1 MKLELVASPA
11 ELQGESVETLRAK
24 ITEAALDVA
33 RAALVD
39 GLRKAQE
46 RADTP
51 AEPHERVRGSARNPE
66 GSARSRTSGASI
78 EVTKEI
84 RDALRDKVKEHN
96 EDTREPWQRV
106 SLGAL
111 MAVWRRGAGAFSV
124 SHRPSQN
131 RQSWAYARVNAFLKV
146 ANGGGNPKYTQDD
159 DLLDADHPRVRALH
173 KAHEHGHECGD
184 TLHKARGHRGGE
196 VDLVTEMAGRLEHLY
211 KMRVLAL
218 ERDLEALK
226 P

>member
-46 RADTP
+46 RAGTP
-51 AEPHERVRGSARNPE
+51 AEPHGRVRGS
-66 GSARSRTSGASI
+66 
-78 EVTKEI
+78 
-84 RDALRDKVKEHN
+84 
-96 EDTREPWQRV
+96 
-106 SLGAL
+106 
-111 MAVWRRGAGAFSV
+111 
-124 SHRPSQN
+124 
-131 RQSWAYARVNAFLKV
+131 
-146 ANGGGNPKYTQDD
+146 
-159 DLLDADHPRVRALH
+159 ALH
-173 KAHEHGHECGD
+173 KAHEHKCGDALHKAHEHEHECGD
-184 TLHKARGHRGGE
+184 ALHKARGHRGGE

>member
-46 RADTP
+46 
-51 AEPHERVRGSARNPE
+51 
-66 GSARSRTSGASI
+66 
-78 EVTKEI
+78 
-84 RDALRDKVKEHN
+84 
-96 EDTREPWQRV
+96 
-106 SLGAL
+106 
-111 MAVWRRGAGAFSV
+111 
-124 SHRPSQN
+124 
-131 RQSWAYARVNAFLKV
+131 
-146 ANGGGNPKYTQDD
+146 
-159 DLLDADHPRVRALH
+159 
-173 KAHEHGHECGD
+173 HEHECVD
-184 TLHKARGHRGGE
+184 ALHKARGHRGGE

-211 KMRVLAL
+211 KVRVLAL